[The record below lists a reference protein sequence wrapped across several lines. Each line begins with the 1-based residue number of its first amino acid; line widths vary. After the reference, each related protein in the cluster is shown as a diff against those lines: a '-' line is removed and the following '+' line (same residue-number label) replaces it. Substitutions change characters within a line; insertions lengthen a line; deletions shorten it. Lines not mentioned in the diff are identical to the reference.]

1 MVFQTHPRDVGY
13 LANGLEINL
22 PRLEEQK
29 STPSSY
35 YTQIQVTGGLK
46 FHLQKETSRKA
57 KASADIF
64 PSSAGNWTSHL
75 TEPCP

>member
-13 LANGLEINL
+13 LVNGLEINL
-22 PRLEEQK
+22 PRSEEQK

-46 FHLQKETSRKA
+46 FHLQKKTSRKA
-57 KASADIF
+57 TLF
-64 PSSAGNWTSHL
+64 LSSAGSWTSHL